1 MRIADF
7 IRLHKEIMNLLSNY
21 DVKMEDFKYIEMF
34 EDYDSM
40 VREGNKISYIV
51 SYLSDKYRI
60 SEASV
65 YRVLKRFKVTI

>member
-7 IRLHKEIMNLLSNY
+7 IRLHKGMMDLLSKY
-21 DVKMEDFKYIEMF
+21 DVKMDDFKYVEMF

-40 VREGNKISYIV
+40 IKEGNKVTYIV
-51 SYLSDKYRI
+51 SYLSDKYSL

-65 YRVLKRFKVTI
+65 YRILKKFRATL

>member
-7 IRLHKEIMNLLSNY
+7 IRIHKEMMNLLSKY
-21 DVKMEDFKYIEMF
+21 EIKMDDFKYIDMF

-40 VREGNKISYIV
+40 VKEGNKVSYIV
-51 SYLSDKYRI
+51 SYLSDKYCI

-65 YRVLKRFKVTI
+65 YRILRKFKVAI